1 MPPVGRVDIT
11 AADAVGSAP
20 ITSIELPDN
29 GGKPLAE
36 DWQNVAA
43 MALANAFGSG
53 YAVRSQHKDI
63 VTSSPWAIASPNNAA
78 GNTWTSTSIT
88 LDVANCK
95 VGDVIEVYAHGNWQL
110 NSSTAPGDV
119 VGRAKLLF
127 TENVGG
133 SPSVIGTVY
142 DLATI
147 TDDGGS
153 LVLPHNEP
161 WQLAARHTVVA
172 AGTTRIVVQGR
183 SEDLTGGAG
192 TGTIVFMFS
201 ARMDITHWRK
211 S

>member
-63 VTSSPWAIASPNNAA
+63 VTSSPWGITSPRITA

-147 TDDGGS
+147 TDDDGS

-161 WQLAARHTVVA
+161 WKLAARHTVVA

>member
-1 MPPVGRVDIT
+1 MPPVGRVNIT
-11 AADAVGSAP
+11 AADAVGMAP
-20 ITSIELPDN
+20 ITTIELPDN

-43 MALANAFGSG
+43 MALANMFGSG
-53 YAVRSQHKDI
+53 YAARSQYKDV
-63 VTSSPWAIASPNNAA
+63 VTSSPWAIASPNLAT

-88 LDVANCK
+88 LDVANCN
-95 VGDVIEVYAHGNWQL
+95 VGDVIEVCAHGNWQL
-110 NSSTAPGDV
+110 NSSSAPGDV

-127 TENVGG
+127 TENVSG
-133 SPSVIGTVY
+133 SPSVISTVY

-147 TDDGGS
+147 TDDGAA
-153 LVLPHNEP
+153 LTLPHNEP
-161 WQLAARHTVVA
+161 WSLAARHTVVT

-201 ARMDITHWRK
+201 ARMDVNHWRK